1 MLPSLKPRQHVLSIA
16 TKKIKK
22 DDLVIIKD
30 SSDNKLI
37 KRVSWIDNEKIKL
50 ISDNKNYPSS
60 KTENIFDSN
69 DLVGKVICLLYTS
82 PSPRDS

>member
-37 KRVSWIDNEKIKL
+37 KRVSWIDNKKIKL

-69 DLVGKVICLLYTS
+69 DLVGKVILIF
-82 PSPRDS
+82 

>member
-69 DLVGKVICLLYTS
+69 DLVGKVILIF
-82 PSPRDS
+82 